1 MKLIQTLAF
10 VPLFLFIQNNALGIS
25 ITYEG
30 FECLNSTNANDI
42 TPNTNSLVQSKFEV
56 IENSGEGIYRLTLTG
71 GIPRIID
78 TSNSVCIDSVTAI
91 GYSGIPAVDGL
102 PQRLASID
110 ATGYFNGRELLIV
123 VSSMVTDLSA
133 RNVPFLPFSTSQVF
147 AITHTLIFGFD
158 PQASVFNLTKMI
170 RNQGLTHTSESTNL
184 IFPFLETILPSF
196 NDAARD
202 RPKIL
207 TPTTSL
213 QYRLE

>member
-10 VPLFLFIQNNALGIS
+10 ISLLLSLQNNALGIS

-30 FECLNSTNANDI
+30 LECLNATNANDV

-56 IENSGEGIYRLTLTG
+56 IENSGEGIYRLILTG
-71 GIPRIID
+71 GIPRFID
-78 TSNSVCIDSVTAI
+78 TSNNVCIDSVTAI

-102 PQRLASID
+102 PRRLVSIE
-110 ATGYFNGRELLIV
+110 AMGYFNGRELVVV

-133 RNVPFLPFSTSQVF
+133 RNVPFLPFSTSQIF

-158 PQASVFNLTKMI
+158 PQASAFNLIKII

-184 IFPFLETILPSF
+184 IFPFLETVLPSF
-196 NDAARD
+196 NDIARD

-207 TPTTSL
+207 TPAAPI